1 MTSFA
6 VSGST
11 SNISNASTSVI
22 GITDD
27 GAQAD
32 APRSRSAKRRISMI
46 RAKTVYLGRVDT
58 PGKGDRDSARRW
70 KNSISARRAASG

>member
-1 MTSFA
+1 
-6 VSGST
+6 
-11 SNISNASTSVI
+11 
-22 GITDD
+22 
-27 GAQAD
+27 
-32 APRSRSAKRRISMI
+32 MI